1 MAQTENSLV
10 KQTTTTD
17 VAAAQSSDAE
27 NLPSLFGRLGE
38 DVMMLV
44 DTKLSLLKVE
54 VKEDVSSYIR
64 DGVFIGLGATVAL
77 VGFALFNVAL
87 AFLISKLFSFTDMR
101 LNYALGFL
109 VAGILYLVIGGIVVM
124 VAKNRLT
131 SHNPLPEQSIDE
143 IKKDK
148 KWLKNEI

>member
-10 KQTTTTD
+10 TQTTTD
-17 VAAAQSSDAE
+17 VATVQSSEAE

-54 VKEDVSSYIR
+54 VKEDVSAYVR
-64 DGVFIGLGATVAL
+64 DSVFIGLGATIAL
-77 VGFALFNVAL
+77 VGFTLVNVAL
-87 AFLISKLFSFTDMR
+87 AFFISKLFTFADTR
-101 LNYALGFL
+101 LNYACSFL
-109 VAGILYLVIGGIVVM
+109 VTGIIYLVIGAIVVM